1 MSQDNIVS
9 VVSALLTLAG
19 VIVTV
24 IYGNKKARIEVDAKQ
39 QIFNV
44 KLENQLTSSNQ
55 LMMQKVD
62 TLAEEVREHNNYAR
76 RMPVVEQ
83 KVEDLTRR
91 VTVIEKKG

>member
-55 LMMQKVD
+55 LMMQKQLCPQNASCR
-62 TLAEEVREHNNYAR
+62 T
-76 RMPVVEQ
+76 
-83 KVEDLTRR
+83 KS
-91 VTVIEKKG
+91 